1 MARPLYFDLTH
12 LAFRAGVAA
21 LTGIDRVD
29 LTYARALASSGELA
43 GAVHHGLVRPQVLPA
58 RRVGALVAAHDRRW
72 KAEADPML
80 ELRFR
85 AVRAWLLGE
94 GAGGAAPTRK
104 VAGVVPELAH
114 KAVGHLRKATAA
126 LRGGGALPEGAIY
139 LNVSQ
144 HAAERRGYYRWLE
157 SRRDVHAVFFLHDL
171 LPLDHPEFWWP
182 GHEALF
188 EARVATMLGRADA
201 LIVASEAVRERAM
214 RELGARGLKRVPI
227 HAAALPS
234 PLGGGLRAQDVDPA
248 LAEIPYCLMIGTI
261 EPRKNHRLILEV
273 WRKLAES
280 GQEPPKLVLV
290 GGRGWGDTSAFDL
303 ALRSPALRGTVLEA
317 SGLGDGALRRLIVNA
332 RAVLAPSFAEG
343 FGLPIVEALTLGTP
357 ILASDIPVFREV
369 GGGRAHLIDPADEAA
384 WAEAVMRLGPTDRS
398 RIPVD
403 GTSGGSD
410 RTSRYFGDLF
420 DFLRSLLL

>member
-43 GAVHHGLVRPQVLPA
+43 GGVHHGLVRPQVLPA
-58 RRVGALVAAHDRRW
+58 RRVAALVAAHDRRW
-72 KAEADPML
+72 KAEVDP
-80 ELRFR
+80 ERDGRYR
-85 AVRAWLLGE
+85 AVRAWLVGE
-94 GAGGAAPTRK
+94 GAGRAAPIRP

-157 SRRDVHAVFFLHDL
+157 SRRDVRAVFFLHDL

-188 EARVATMLGRADA
+188 EARIATILGRADA
-201 LIVASEAVRERAM
+201 LIVASEAVRERAL
-214 RELGARGLKRVPI
+214 RELDSRGLKRVPI

-234 PLGGGLRAQDVDPA
+234 PLGGGRRAQDIDPA

-273 WRKLAES
+273 WRRLAES
-280 GQEPPKLVLV
+280 GRTPPKLVLV
-290 GGRGWGDTSAFDL
+290 GGRGWGDPSAVDL
-303 ALRSPALRGTVLEA
+303 ALRSPAVRGTVLEA

-357 ILASDIPVFREV
+357 IIASDIPVFREV
-369 GGGRAHLIDPADEAA
+369 ARGRALLIDLADQRA
-384 WAEAVMRLGPTDRS
+384 WGEAVMRLGPPDLS
-398 RIPVD
+398 GFPINGPPEGND
-403 GTSGGSD
+403 GHAG
-410 RTSRYFGDLF
+410 YFGEMF
-420 DFLRSLLL
+420 AFLRSL